1 MEFWESLASSAVRL
15 TVPIALA
22 ALGELISERAGVL
35 NLGLEG
41 YMAAGA
47 FAGLTTAAVTGS
59 VTAGIAVAVAAGLV
73 AASIMALVSVR
84 LGAGQIICGFA
95 VLFLCLGVVD
105 FLAAQRANRRVI
117 IESIALPPRHGVGG
131 LAEVPAVGAAL
142 FSQNVFY
149 WMLLI
154 LAAVIAWAFAR
165 GGAGLALTAAGHAP
179 GVVEAKGGRPV
190 RLRSAAVLACGA
202 LGGLGGAALSM
213 GAIGSFTPGQVN
225 GRGFVAIAVVI
236 LGRWRPGGV
245 VAAALLFGFSEA
257 LQLRLSDATDVP
269 VQLLGML
276 PWLVLIL
283 MLVAGARRASEPGAL
298 GETFSPLEPDALERR
313 LRALLRPGAR
323 PTPGGDPQ

>member
-15 TVPIALA
+15 TVPIGLA

-59 VTAGIAVAVAAGLV
+59 ATAGIAVAIATGLA
-73 AASIMALVSVR
+73 AASIMAIVSVR
-84 LGAGQIICGFA
+84 FGAGQIICGFA

-105 FLAAQRANRRVI
+105 FLAAQRANQRVT
-117 IESIALPPRHGVGG
+117 IESIALPPRQSIAG
-131 LAEVPAVGAAL
+131 LADVPAVGAAL

-149 WMLLI
+149 WMLLA
-154 LAAVIAWAFAR
+154 LAAVTGWIFAR
-165 GGAGLALTAAGHAP
+165 TSAGLSLTAAGHDPA
-179 GVVEAKGGRPV
+179 VVEAKGGRPI
-190 RLRSAAVLACGA
+190 RLRAAAVLLCGA

-213 GAIGSFTPGQVN
+213 GAIGSFTPGQIN

-236 LGRWRPGGV
+236 LGRWRTGGV

-257 LQLRLSDATDVP
+257 LQLRLSDATEVP

-276 PWLVLIL
+276 PWVVLIL
-283 MLVAGARRASEPGAL
+283 MLVAGARRATEPGAL
-298 GETFSPLEPDALERR
+298 GDTFAPLEPGALERR
-313 LRALLRPGAR
+313 RRALVRRGAPPAAADETR
-323 PTPGGDPQ
+323 